1 MIKDMTDASLEMFIE
16 ILDAA
21 KTMQSMIKGKEGKDG
36 KFRFVSRVQWTVFQK
51 PKIWAFESGD
61 RSLQK

>member
-36 KFRFVSRVQWTVFQK
+36 KFRFVMNGEAGT
-51 PKIWAFESGD
+51 
-61 RSLQK
+61 